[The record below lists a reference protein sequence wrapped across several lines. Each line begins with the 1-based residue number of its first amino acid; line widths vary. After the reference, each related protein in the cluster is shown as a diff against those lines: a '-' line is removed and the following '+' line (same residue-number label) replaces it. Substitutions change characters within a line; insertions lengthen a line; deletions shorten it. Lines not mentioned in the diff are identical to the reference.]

1 MTSSGKKTMRYSDGE
16 YGQREQS
23 DYLEEYFN
31 NHIEDYVIQELET
44 EHDIGEDPFNHT
56 AEFLNGEK
64 DQDDNYWGYLDDL
77 ICKIASSFNLDENDD
92 LEAIEKIAAIKFN
105 PHVESPL
112 DDLKNKLDNIN
123 IELYKTYL
131 KELKYQADDSFWN
144 SENEDI
150 WKEHLYSLQQS
161 YYNTSNFV
169 ANFIADFLFHLKID
183 FEDHY
188 SHSWNSGDFES
199 RYISFRNKDGD
210 ELTIRLC
217 DGHDNGSFYEDSE
230 NKEINLFDLLN
241 REISL
246 SDILDTVKDLLID
259 DFEEFPNFDI
269 SNKEK
274 ELEILINDFE
284 NID

>member
-1 MTSSGKKTMRYSDGE
+1 MTSSGKKTMRYNAGE

-23 DYLEEYFN
+23 NYLEEYFN
-31 NHIEDYVIQELET
+31 NHIKDYVIQMLET
-44 EHDIGEDPFNHT
+44 EHDNGEDPFNHT

-77 ICKIASSFNLDENDD
+77 IGKIASSFNLDENDD
-92 LEAIEKIAAIKFN
+92 LEAIKKIAAINFS
-105 PHVESPL
+105 PYVESPL
-112 DDLKNKLDNIN
+112 DDLKNKLNNIN
-123 IELYKTYL
+123 TGFYKTYL

-150 WKEHLYSLQQS
+150 WKEHLYILQQS

-169 ANFIADFLFHLKID
+169 ADFIADFLFHLKID

-188 SHSWNSGDFES
+188 SHSWNPGNFES
-199 RYISFRNKDGD
+199 RYISFQNKNGD

-246 SDILDTVKDLLID
+246 SDILGTVKDLLID

-274 ELEILINDFE
+274 ELENLINDFK

>member
-1 MTSSGKKTMRYSDGE
+1 MRYSEGE

-31 NHIEDYVIQELET
+31 NHIEDYIIQELEV
-44 EHDIGEDPFNHT
+44 EHDSGEDLFNHA

-64 DQDDNYWGYLDDL
+64 DQDDNYWGDSDEL
-77 ICKIASSFNLDENDD
+77 IDKIASSFNLDENND
-92 LEAIEKIAAIKFN
+92 LKTIKKIAAIKFD
-105 PHVESPL
+105 PYIESPL

-123 IELYKTYL
+123 NELYKTYL
-131 KELKYQADDSFWN
+131 KELKYLADDAFWS

-150 WKEHLYSLQQS
+150 WKEHLYNLQQS
-161 YYNTSNFV
+161 YYNASNFV
-169 ANFIADFLFHLKID
+169 ADFITDFLFRLKIE

-188 SHSWNSGDFES
+188 SHSWNPGDFES
-199 RYISFRNKDGD
+199 RYISFQNKNGD

-217 DGHDNGSFYEDSE
+217 DSHDNGSFYEDSE

-241 REISL
+241 RKISL
-246 SDILDTVKDLLID
+246 SEILGTVKDLLID

-274 ELEILINDFE
+274 ELENLINDFE